1 MVNFFYTYREDSIKI
16 QSITINDIDI
26 IFLDIDILDSSLLQ
40 LLEEVGIAVPR
51 FCFHEHLSIAGN
63 CRICLVELKGST
75 KPVIACATEITD
87 NSVIYTNSFLV
98 KVVRENIIELLLI
111 NHPLDCPIC
120 DQGGECDLQDQVV
133 IYGGDRSKYSLL
145 RRSVFDVNLGP
156 FIKSIMTRCIHC
168 TRCIR
173 YLNEVVG
180 NKILGTLG
188 RGRLTEI
195 GSYLSSIQLTTNLTG
210 NLSDLCPVGALT
222 SKPTAYKA
230 RS

>member
-111 NHPLDCPIC
+111 NL
-120 DQGGECDLQDQVV
+120 EC
-133 IYGGDRSKYSLL
+133 
-145 RRSVFDVNLGP
+145 
-156 FIKSIMTRCIHC
+156 
-168 TRCIR
+168 
-173 YLNEVVG
+173 
-180 NKILGTLG
+180 
-188 RGRLTEI
+188 
-195 GSYLSSIQLTTNLTG
+195 
-210 NLSDLCPVGALT
+210 
-222 SKPTAYKA
+222 
-230 RS
+230 